1 MSSISVTEARSQL
14 PELINRARGEAVF
27 LERRGNLA
35 AVLISPE
42 QYAKMSAALE
52 DVEDAQA
59 FDAAMAG
66 EGENIPWAQA
76 KADLGWE

>member
-52 DVEDAQA
+52 DAEDAQA
-59 FDAAMAG
+59 FDAAMG
-66 EGENIPWAQA
+66 DEGENIPWAQA